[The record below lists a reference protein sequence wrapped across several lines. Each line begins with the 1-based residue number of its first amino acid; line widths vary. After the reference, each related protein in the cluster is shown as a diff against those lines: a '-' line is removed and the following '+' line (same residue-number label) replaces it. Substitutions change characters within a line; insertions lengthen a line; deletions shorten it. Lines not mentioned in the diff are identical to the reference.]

1 MSIITY
7 LNAGLAIFGW
17 IYIMSKTGE
26 WIVKHALK
34 QWDKRRKQSRRQKAV
49 NEFYDAFELS
59 NLEPGSTVRLAT
71 KGDLTIMM
79 FRSEGKSN
87 G

>member
-7 LNAGLAIFGW
+7 LNAGLVLLGW
-17 IYIMSKTGE
+17 IYIMSKTGK
-26 WIVKHALK
+26 WIVKQALK

-49 NEFYDAFELS
+49 NEFYDAFELN

-87 G
+87 D